1 MDEIWLWPPWRH
13 RHRASLGVLWCVGWV
28 HQVRSW
34 TGLLPAVPSMFGG
47 QLFVLLDIPEQFVRG
62 VSGRVVLLSGG
73 RRPRPRFEHFWAD
86 VPHSNFWTEQ
96 TDRSNISC
104 DSLKLNA
111 ASSSLMSAVV
121 KFIVNVDRKFFVIN
135 KPDNYVAPHPA
146 AQGDVTPSGSSLLW

>member
-1 MDEIWLWPPWRH
+1 MRSGSDPPGGIDTEPLWV
-13 RHRASLGVLWCVGWV
+13 SCGVLDESI
-28 HQVRSW
+28 RSEA
-34 TGLLPAVPSMFGG
+34 GLDFSQPVPSMFGG
-47 QLFVLLDIPEQFVRG
+47 QLFVLWDIPEQFVRG

-86 VPHSNFWTEQ
+86 
-96 TDRSNISC
+96 ISC

-146 AQGDVTPSGSSLLW
+146 ARGDVTPSCSSLL